1 MFWWGRGFGGAVGAL
16 TALAAPWAPL
26 LFTPDEQVAH
36 MITVALFVLAAAQ
49 PLAGYVF
56 VLDGVLMG
64 AGDVRYLALAGVV
77 NLGVYLPALWWISR
91 SVAPSGSGAAAEP
104 ILWLWLA
111 FSVLFLGARAVT
123 LGIRAASDRWMVL
136 GEAR

>member
-1 MFWWGRGFGGAVGAL
+1 M
-16 TALAAPWAPL
+16 AAPWVPL

-36 MITVALFVLAAAQ
+36 MITIAMFVLAAAQ
-49 PLAGYVF
+49 PVAGYVF

-77 NLGVYLPALWWISR
+77 NLGMYLPVLWWVSQ
-91 SVAPSGSGAAAEP
+91 SVGTEGPDLSGEP

-111 FSVLFLGARAVT
+111 FGVLSSGP
-123 LGIRAASDRWMVL
+123 GP
-136 GEAR
+136 